1 MARIHRPPRNFN
13 TALFTAVG
21 TPLPLTNEE
30 VLVYYA
36 ENVEFYIQLG
46 GSTLFETTRYFSPS
60 GTLFITTYRF
70 VYVPTLPTSTFCSF
84 FALCSGIQEIVTR
97 GSAKLTLYLVLEGE
111 REGKLKLNLRGNLAD
126 TAVANLKHARNYM
139 NAVV

>member
-1 MARIHRPPRNFN
+1 MTRVNLPPRNFN
-13 TALFTAVG
+13 TALFTEEG

-36 ENVEFYIQLG
+36 ENVEFYIQIG
-46 GSTLFETTRYFSPS
+46 RNTLFETTRYFSPS

-70 VYVPTLPTSTFCSF
+70 VYVPSAPTSTFCSF
-84 FALCSGIQEIVTR
+84 FALCSGIQEIVSQ

-111 REGKLKLNLRGNLAD
+111 REGKLKLNLRKNLAV
-126 TAVANLKHARNYM
+126 TAIAQLKQARNYM
-139 NAVV
+139 NTVV